1 MLPEANMDAAPPNSD
16 LANKPWALINL
27 PPFPAVAA
35 RILQLLLQ
43 ENASVKDLSAL
54 VEMDIAFSTEI
65 LTLAN
70 SALFAFRSEITSI
83 LQASVLLGFER
94 LKAIALTVGLRSYVR
109 NFLTPGLLGCWRHS
123 LACALISEQIGPACL
138 VEREQAYVA
147 GLVHDIGRLALAT
160 IEPVAYKKLMA
171 EAEEKSIDILAR
183 EEDLFGVDHPEAG
196 KWLAEQWN
204 LPKLFADVA
213 ALHHSEPA
221 PGEPD
226 MVGVVRV
233 ACRLADCIGFPAV
246 CSHRPAELHEILRAL
261 PRSAASRLNLDHE
274 QLAAMVETKIKSVE

>member
-1 MLPEANMDAAPPNSD
+1 MEATTTNSE

-43 ENASVKDLSAL
+43 ETASIKDLAAL
-54 VEMDIAFSTEI
+54 IRMDTAFSTEI

-70 SALFAFRSEITSI
+70 SALFSFRAEITSL

-123 LACALISEQIGPACL
+123 LACALVSEQLAEACNI
-138 VEREQAYVA
+138 ERDQAYVA
-147 GLVHDIGRLALAT
+147 GLMHDIGRLALAT
-160 IEPVAYKKLMA
+160 IEPVAYKSLLA
-171 EAEEKSIDILAR
+171 EAEEKSIDILGR
-183 EEDLFGVDHPEAG
+183 EEELFGVDHPEAG

-213 ALHHSEPA
+213 AQHHAEPK
-221 PGEPD
+221 PGETD
-226 MVGVVRV
+226 MVGLVRV
-233 ACRLADCIGFPAV
+233 ACRVADCIGFPAV
-246 CSHRPAELHEILRAL
+246 RSHRPAELQEILRGL
-261 PRSAASRLNLDHE
+261 PGSAASRVVLDHD
-274 QLAAMVETKIKSVE
+274 QLASMVEAKIKSVE

>member
-1 MLPEANMDAAPPNSD
+1 MDAAPSNSE

-43 ENASVKDLSAL
+43 ETASVKDLSEL
-54 VEMDIAFSTEI
+54 VQMDIAFSTEV

-109 NFLTPGLLGCWRHS
+109 NFLTPGLLACWRHS
-123 LACALISEQIGPACL
+123 LACAVVAEQLGPACSI
-138 VEREQAYVA
+138 ERDQAYVS
-147 GLVHDIGRLALAT
+147 GLMHDIGRLALAT
-160 IEPVAYKKLMA
+160 IEPVGYKKLIA
-171 EAEEKSIDILAR
+171 EAEVKRIDILAR
-183 EEDLFGVDHPEAG
+183 EEELFGVDHPEAG

-204 LPKLFADVA
+204 LPKLFAEVA
-213 ALHHSEPA
+213 AHHHGEPT

-233 ACRLADCIGFPAV
+233 ACRAADCIGFPAV
-246 CSHRPAELHEILRAL
+246 RSHRPTELQEILRAL
-261 PRSAASRLNLDHE
+261 PRSAASRLTFDHD
-274 QLAAMVETKIKSVE
+274 QLASMVERKIKSVE

>member
-1 MLPEANMDAAPPNSD
+1 MGATTSNSE

-43 ENASVKDLSAL
+43 EKASIKDLSAL
-54 VEMDIAFSTEI
+54 IGMDTAFSTEI

-109 NFLTPGLLGCWRHS
+109 NFLTPGLQGCWRHS
-123 LACALISEQIGPACL
+123 LACALVSEQLGPACGMAP
-138 VEREQAYVA
+138 EQAYVA

-160 IEPVAYKKLMA
+160 IEPVAYKKLLA
-171 EAEEKSIDILAR
+171 EAEAKTIDILGR
-183 EEDLFGVDHPEAG
+183 EEELFGVDHPEAG

-204 LPKLFADVA
+204 LPKVFADVA
-213 ALHHSEPA
+213 AFHHSAPA
-221 PGEPD
+221 PGEAD
-226 MVGVVRV
+226 IVGVVRV
-233 ACRLADCIGFPAV
+233 ACRVADCIGFPAV
-246 CSHRPAELHEILRAL
+246 RSHRPAELQEILREL
-261 PRSAASRLNLDHE
+261 PGPGASRVALDHD
-274 QLAAMVETKIKSVE
+274 QLAFMVETKIKSVE

>member
-1 MLPEANMDAAPPNSD
+1 MDTATPNSQ
-16 LANKPWALINL
+16 LASKPWALINL

-43 ENASVKDLSAL
+43 EAASVKDLSSL
-54 VEMDIAFSTEI
+54 VQMDMAFSTEI

-70 SALFAFRSEITSI
+70 SALFSFRSEITSI

-109 NFLTPGLLGCWRHS
+109 NFITPGLLGCWRHS
-123 LACALISEQIGPACL
+123 LACAMVAEQIGPACSI
-138 VEREQAYVA
+138 ERDQAYVA
-147 GLVHDIGRLALAT
+147 GLMHDIGRLALAT
-160 IEPVAYKKLMA
+160 IEPAGYKKMMT
-171 EAEEKSIDILAR
+171 EAEEKTFDILAR
-183 EEDLFGVDHPEAG
+183 EEELFGVDHPEAG

-213 ALHHSEPA
+213 AHHHDQPA

-233 ACRLADCIGFPAV
+233 ACRVADCIGFPAV

-261 PRSAASRLNLDHE
+261 PRSAAKRLNLEHD
-274 QLAAMVETKIKSVE
+274 QLAKMVEAKIKSVE

>member
-1 MLPEANMDAAPPNSD
+1 MEVTTTNSE

-43 ENASVKDLSAL
+43 ETASIKELSAL
-54 VEMDIAFSTEI
+54 VQMDIAFSTEI

-70 SALFAFRSEITSI
+70 SALFSFRTEITSI

-109 NFLTPGLLGCWRHS
+109 NFLNPGLLGCWRHS
-123 LACALISEQIGPACL
+123 LACALVSEQLAAACSI
-138 VEREQAYVA
+138 ERDQAYVA
-147 GLVHDIGRLALAT
+147 GLMHDIGRLALAT
-160 IEPVAYKKLMA
+160 IEPVAYKNLLD
-171 EAEEKSIDILAR
+171 EADEKTIDILGR
-183 EEDLFGVDHPEAG
+183 EEELFGVDHPEAG

-213 ALHHSEPA
+213 SQHHSGPA
-221 PGEPD
+221 PGEAD
-226 MVGVVRV
+226 MVALVRV
-233 ACRLADCIGFPAV
+233 ACRAADCIGFAAV
-246 CSHRPAELHEILRAL
+246 RTHRPVELQEILRGL
-261 PRSAASRLNLDHE
+261 PGSGASRVAVDHD
-274 QLAAMVETKIKSVE
+274 QLASMVEAKIKSVE